1 MDAHD
6 GPTMFEPL
14 PAPELDD
21 VHISIAPPP
30 LDDNLILG
38 SQVDSPT
45 LGPPNLPLHPAEE
58 KQLVQ
63 DKEREEAGGLQAG
76 REYYLISRKWYVEWL
91 QWVGHHSVQSPKIG
105 PSAPPLNVKSSLEV
119 IREDASPHPPSPAR
133 SSSFGG
139 SSSLR
144 KFSKERPGPIDNRT
158 LLEEEYVKGEVL
170 KRDIVE
176 HQDYD
181 IVSEGVWDL
190 LSNWYGGGPAIK
202 RLAVQPPKGG
212 NVFVELYGL
221 RLQVYKSSELHSKA
235 VEMIESKFTTVE
247 VFKKKA
253 CEEFKLEYSKVRI
266 WDYFKMRKQANLE
279 QSLTSSLEDSR
290 IFDDNDILLEEQ
302 NADGSWPETTS
313 GYRYSSYS
321 SYDFNSDVSTTGTPM
336 EAGAVGLQN
345 LGNTCFMNSSLQCLS
360 HVRALREFFVDEA
373 YKDDLNADA
382 FKTAGKLAEAF
393 AKLLRLMWNPET
405 TQVAPRNFKWQI
417 GQFAEQFAGYG
428 QQDSME
434 FIEYVLDGLKEDVNK
449 VKGPKPFVE
458 LKEADGRED
467 QVVADEARHNYLQ
480 RNNSR
485 IDELFLGFFKST
497 VTCPQP
503 NCGRVSVTFDPFL
516 SVKLSLVSTAK
527 EKQTTLEV
535 TVVPIDGQVKLYQ
548 ATVSKFGNADD
559 IIEAAAS
566 QAGIDPKRCLLAEV
580 YMRKLYKFFN
590 ANDSVE
596 SSIKLN
602 DILVLYELENVSEF
616 QITSSDTYGYSSSYY
631 SSSLYNNYSS
641 SIASTPPSL
650 SQEADDN
657 TDDKKIGF
665 VLDHRKY
672 LEREFGLPFLT
683 VHDRRTTGAA
693 LIEAV
698 EKTLQRHMGK
708 LPDVEWKLMD
718 NYREILPADDLSFDR
733 KSAQVHLQIEW
744 EQKPEELEALQRVYE
759 DGKDRRYKQPGIAL
773 GKCLELFTE
782 SDQLDEADAWYCNR
796 CKQHRQA
803 FKKMDFWSLPPVLV
817 LQLKR
822 FVYTQYSRDRLDTPV
837 EFPLEGLDL
846 RPFAQASSPASS
858 SMVYDLAAVSK
869 HMGGLGGGHYV
880 AYARSSETGKWYYFN
895 DSSVTLVDA
904 STVAEEQ
911 VGAYVLF
918 YLRRDQR
925 PPGWGPPA
933 DEAM

>member
-1 MDAHD
+1 MDTHD
-6 GPTMFEPL
+6 GHAVFEPL
-14 PAPELDD
+14 PAPELDES
-21 VHISIAPPP
+21 VHIPIVPPP
-30 LDDNLILG
+30 LDDSIGSISG
-38 SQVDSPT
+38 SQLD
-45 LGPPNLPLHPAEE
+45 PPNLPLHPAQE
-58 KQLVQ
+58 KQLKE
-63 DKEREEAGGLQAG
+63 DKEREEGGGLQAG

-105 PSAPPLNVKSSLEV
+105 PSAAPLNVKSSLEV
-119 IREDASPHPPSPAR
+119 IREDVSPHPPSPAR
-133 SSSFGG
+133 SSSFTG

-144 KFSKERPGPIDNRT
+144 KFSKERPDKIDNRT
-158 LLEEEYVKGEVL
+158 LLEEEGVNGEVL
-170 KRDIVE
+170 KRDIMDK
-176 HQDYD
+176 QDYE
-181 IVSEGVWDL
+181 ILSEGVWVL
-190 LSNWYGGGPAIK
+190 LHSWYGGGPAIK
-202 RLAVQPPKGG
+202 RLAVQPPKGH
-212 NVFVELYGL
+212 VFVELYGL
-221 RLQVYKSSELHSKA
+221 RLQVYQSSDLNGKP
-235 VEMIESKFTTVE
+235 VEMVESKFTTVE

-253 CEEFKLEYSKVRI
+253 CEEFKLECSKVRI
-266 WDYFKMRKQANLE
+266 WDFFKLRKQANLE
-279 QSLTSSLEDSR
+279 SNLSSSLEDSR

-302 NADGSWPETTS
+302 NADGSWPEAT
-313 GYRYSSYS
+313 SSYR
-321 SYDFNSDVSTTGTPM
+321 SYNHYDYNSDVSTSGNPIET
-336 EAGAVGLQN
+336 GAVGLQN

-360 HVRALREFFVDEA
+360 HVRALREFFVSDE

-393 AKLLRLMWNPET
+393 AKLLRLMWSPET

-467 QVVADEARHNYLQ
+467 RVVADEARRNYLQ
-480 RNNSR
+480 RNHSR

-503 NCGRVSVTFDPFL
+503 TCGRVSVTFDPFL

-535 TVVPIDGQVKLYQ
+535 TVVPVDGQVKLYQ
-548 ATVSKFGNADD
+548 VIVSKFGNADD

-566 QAGIDPKRCLLAEV
+566 AAGVDPKRCLLAEV
-580 YMRKLYKFFN
+580 YMRRLYKFFN

-596 SSIKLN
+596 SSIKQN
-602 DILVLYELENVSEF
+602 DILVLYELENVSDYF
-616 QITSSDTYGYSSSYY
+616 QTTPNDTYAYGSEPYY
-631 SSSLYNNYSS
+631 SSGYHNSYNNNV
-641 SIASTPPSL
+641 ASTPPSL
-650 SQEADDN
+650 SQEADGN
-657 TDDKKIGF
+657 SDDKKIGF
-665 VLDHRKY
+665 VIDHKKQY
-672 LEREFGLPFLT
+672 EREFGLPLLT
-683 VHDRRTTGAA
+683 VHDRRTTGTA
-693 LIEAV
+693 LLEAV
-698 EKTLQRHMGK
+698 EKTLQRHLGSV
-708 LPDVEWKLMD
+708 PDVEWRLLQ
-718 NYREILPADDLSFDR
+718 NYKEIKPTDELSFDR
-733 KSAQVHLQIEW
+733 QVHLAIEW
-744 EQKPEELEALQRVYE
+744 SSTPEELEALQRVYE
-759 DGKDRRYKQPGIAL
+759 DGKDRRTKQPGITL

-846 RPFAQASSPASS
+846 RPYAQAASPAST
-858 SMVYDLAAVSK
+858 SMVYDLAGLSK

-880 AYARSSETGKWYYFN
+880 AYARSSESGKWYYFN
-895 DSSVTLVDA
+895 DSSVTQVDA
-904 STVAEEQ
+904 ATVADDQ
-911 VGAYVLF
+911 VGAYVLL

-925 PPGWGPPA
+925 PQGWGPPS